1 MFARQPLW
9 RRLSWV
15 TALAA
20 VWLGVAAC
28 GHGSAQED
36 GADGP
41 EPEPEPALVHVENR
55 TWSDLTIYLL
65 RSSTRIRLGF
75 VTSMDTVT
83 FTLRDEWVRGGSLRL
98 IADPIGELAEFASD
112 PLNLRP
118 GDWVEWRVENTRSQS
133 GIGVW

>member
-1 MFARQPLW
+1 MFAHERFSR
-9 RRLSWV
+9 RRLWV

-20 VWLGVAAC
+20 VWIAAGC
-28 GHGSAQED
+28 GHGGAQED
-36 GADGP
+36 DADGP
-41 EPEPEPALVHVENR
+41 APEPEPASIHVQNR

-83 FTLRDEWVRGGSLRL
+83 FTLREEWVRGGPLRL
-98 IADPIGELAEFASD
+98 IADPIGELAEFASE
-112 PLNLRP
+112 PLSLRP

-133 GIGVW
+133 GIGIW